1 MISLVAASSLLL
13 PFMVMVAAMVWSS
26 LINSLTSPTRPALYP
41 LHESPY
47 TRVILLLAALVE
59 TWPAC
64 FAPAHANAAFPWS
77 SPWSLSW
84 ARHALPC
91 PCLAFPIPMASLH
104 VLHICTCSLALHTRL
119 RLMVH
124 TLHQSYT
131 VLHTRHAHQSI
142 NPLSFHT
149 HASSPTTHPCP
160 YQNLLSYTYNPTSLY
175 MHRFT
180 HPSIHSST
188 TLPSIVEEEKKWPQ
202 T

>member
-1 MISLVAASSLLL
+1 
-13 PFMVMVAAMVWSS
+13 MVMVTAMVWSS

-59 TWPAC
+59 TSPAC

-91 PCLAFPIPMASLH
+91 PCLAFPISMASLP

-131 VLHTRHAHQSI
+131 VLHSPTHTTRSSI
-142 NPLSFHT
+142 NQSCII
-149 HASSPTTHPCP
+149 SHPCP
-160 YQNLLSYTYNPTSLY
+160 IA
-175 MHRFT
+175 H
-180 HPSIHSST
+180 HPS
-188 TLPSIVEEEKKWPQ
+188 LPISKP